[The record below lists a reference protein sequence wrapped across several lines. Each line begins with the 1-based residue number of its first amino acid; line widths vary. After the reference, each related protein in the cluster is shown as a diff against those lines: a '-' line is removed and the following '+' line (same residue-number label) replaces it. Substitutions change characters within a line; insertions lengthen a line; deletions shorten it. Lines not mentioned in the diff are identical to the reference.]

1 METPEA
7 QWVAQIES
15 RLGQLEKESDEK
27 DRKIARLE
35 RELQGKVSKDQ
46 LTLLPGTCVFSDGA
60 VLSWIL
66 KGPQREVGVVLRDK
80 TSMDFS
86 GLSLGIV
93 LQGPDFERYMD
104 AIVSPTGVVISD
116 TSDKDLLG
124 VIGEPLTVMHSI
136 IEPRLNEIFQIG
148 PSTPFY
154 TSLLELVPLEFV
166 GCPDKLRLL
175 TEHLCREMAGAFR
188 TNGRSLPPWRR
199 SVSMLR
205 KWDSST
211 ERRQPTA
218 GLDGEPCQQSNASL
232 AEGATQCGRTPPG
245 THSPVPEPWAH
256 LLPPI
261 VSVKPA
267 GLAKPKNK
275 HVKQKQ
281 FAGSAM
287 QGG

>member
-104 AIVSPTGVVISD
+104 AIV
-116 TSDKDLLG
+116 
-124 VIGEPLTVMHSI
+124 MHSI

-211 ERRQPTA
+211 ER
-218 GLDGEPCQQSNASL
+218 
-232 AEGATQCGRTPPG
+232 
-245 THSPVPEPWAH
+245 
-256 LLPPI
+256 
-261 VSVKPA
+261 
-267 GLAKPKNK
+267 
-275 HVKQKQ
+275 
-281 FAGSAM
+281 
-287 QGG
+287 